1 MKRFENTNIVVTGA
15 ASGIGQASAIRFAE
29 EGGNLALLDLNTAGL
44 EKTAEQCRKHGVK
57 VFTYACDVTNHEQVV
72 QQIDKAAEDLGGFT
86 VLAHIAGALKT
97 YNTHEMA
104 VEDWHRIIAINLH
117 GTFYVNQAALKHL
130 LANRRSVIVNMAS
143 TAAIGKHP
151 WMSAY
156 AAAKGGVISFTRSLY
171 IEYVKKG
178 LRANCLVGGGFMT
191 GLHSEF
197 RMPEGGDPQLL
208 AGAMPIGKMA
218 SPEHAASVIA
228 FLASDDARYING
240 TEIRADGGALS

>member
-29 EGGNLALLDLNTAGL
+29 EGGNLALLDMNTAGL
-44 EKTAEQCRKHGVK
+44 EKTAEQCRKHGGK
-57 VFTYACDVTNHEQVV
+57 VFTYACDVTNHEQVRA
-72 QQIDKAAEDLGGFT
+72 QIDKAAEDLGGFT
-86 VLAHIAGALKT
+86 VLAHIAGALRT

-104 VEDWHRIIAINLH
+104 IEDWHRIININLH

-171 IEYVKKG
+171 IEYVKRG
-178 LRANCLVGGGFMT
+178 LRANSLVGGGFMT
-191 GLHSEF
+191 GLHSDF
-197 RMPEGGDPQLL
+197 KMPEGGDPQLL
-208 AGAMPIGKMA
+208 AGSMPIGKMA
-218 SPEHAASVIA
+218 GPEHAASVIA